1 MDLSL
6 AYQQYGSPMK
16 NTAVTGEALTIAG
29 EQFKQGVGVQ
39 ANSKIKLSLRNNTSQ
54 FTCKVGVNDRSL
66 DYRKE
71 DFSKIPMTDGT
82 MLFYRTD
89 GTGGKKQFVGV
100 GSGDGSLGKGSVVFR
115 LVGDGKEIYNSGIV
129 RGGEKAREVSLNVSG
144 VDVLELIVEDGG
156 DGVSGDHADW
166 IEPVFSYNEIKP
178 SLVNADYKGA
188 VETMPTAVEKKLRN
202 KIAALP
208 VIDLPVAR
216 PGKDWLLDAKGVKAG
231 IFQTHLSLIHI

>member
-1 MDLSL
+1 MLNFTMKKTISLFLLLGGFFLSGLTANAQNTLSLPEMDLSL

-115 LVGDGKEIYNSGIV
+115 LVGDGKEMYNSGMV
-129 RGGEKAREVSLNVSG
+129 QEARK
-144 VDVLELIVEDGG
+144 
-156 DGVSGDHADW
+156 
-166 IEPVFSYNEIKP
+166 PVKY
-178 SLVNADYKGA
+178 
-188 VETMPTAVEKKLRN
+188 R
-202 KIAALP
+202 
-208 VIDLPVAR
+208 
-216 PGKDWLLDAKGVKAG
+216 
-231 IFQTHLSLIHI
+231 